1 MDILV
6 KMQHLHPWVI
16 GHRGYVWIIFDS
28 SIFSMSYQL
37 HELFDSGRI
46 VLGVIQHELHELF
59 DSGRIALGV
68 IQYEL
73 HELFDSGRIVLSG

>member
-1 MDILV
+1 M
-6 KMQHLHPWVI
+6 K

-28 SIFSMSYQL
+28 SIFKVSYQL

-46 VLGVIQHELHELF
+46 VLG
-59 DSGRIALGV
+59 S

-73 HELFDSGRIVLSG
+73 HELFDSSRFVLGSI